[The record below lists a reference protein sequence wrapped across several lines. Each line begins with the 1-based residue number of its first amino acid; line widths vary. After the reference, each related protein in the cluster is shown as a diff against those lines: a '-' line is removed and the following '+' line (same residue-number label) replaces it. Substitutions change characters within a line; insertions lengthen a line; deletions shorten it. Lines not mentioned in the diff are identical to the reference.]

1 VVISDIRFPNDEH
14 HQPKVYLWSP
24 SIYTAAQHCSIHRE
38 IDMSS
43 MTLQTRIAAL
53 RRRLDKL
60 RAAARIFAFQLYAA
74 DARRLPG
81 APY

>member
-1 VVISDIRFPNDEH
+1 
-14 HQPKVYLWSP
+14 
-24 SIYTAAQHCSIHRE
+24 
-38 IDMSS
+38 MSS
-43 MTLQTRIAAL
+43 MTLQTRIEAL